1 MSRLLIIPVALAAL
15 AALVGCEK
23 QLFPGD
29 MSPTQLQ
36 QRNFNGGGENW
47 NYYDMDDGDNEDPC
61 VDNANYPD
69 MSQPWW
75 NAPGYAQG

>member
-1 MSRLLIIPVALAAL
+1 VRRIAGTAAAAL
-15 AALVGCEK
+15 ALIALAGCGK

-36 QRNFNGGGENW
+36 QRQFDGGGENW
-47 NYYDMDDGDNEDPC
+47 SYYDLDDGDNEDPC
-61 VDNANYPD
+61 VDNGSYPGTG
-69 MSQPWW
+69 QPWW